1 MLALLKKL
9 MKFIFTKK
17 NSNSIK
23 DTTTTHDEIS
33 DDTETQSR
41 PISKSFVV
49 LRVGHRDWSGWDS
62 SNLLVKSNPSSAG
75 NLFMSSSVYSGTNQY
90 ILFLPKTWFINKRRV
105 RSCVYVPNPQE
116 STIIF
121 LTWFTCSKFAI
132 RPRS

>member
-49 LRVGHRDWSGWDS
+49 LRVGHRD
-62 SNLLVKSNPSSAG
+62 
-75 NLFMSSSVYSGTNQY
+75 
-90 ILFLPKTWFINKRRV
+90 
-105 RSCVYVPNPQE
+105 
-116 STIIF
+116 
-121 LTWFTCSKFAI
+121 
-132 RPRS
+132 